1 MAKSYS
7 SAFLAGLAGF
17 AAGVAVGILF
27 APDKGTTT
35 RKKLK
40 ENFNDLA
47 DQLHEEFAEEIDDI
61 KSALNLEKEE
71 EADKKPPPKKGRPKI
86 RKTK

>member
-7 SAFLAGLAGF
+7 GAILAGLAGF

-27 APDKGTTT
+27 APDKGTET

-47 DQLHEEFAEEIDDI
+47 DELHEEFSEEIEEI
-61 KSALNLEKEE
+61 KAALEGEKEE
-71 EADKKPPPKKGRPKI
+71 KAPPKRRKPRT